1 MKMKNYQ
8 KGAIAELFSRCMKLL
23 RQGGKRMVF
32 KSPTGSGK
40 TVMMA
45 DLLARLAVPTK
56 AKARPLSFIWAAP
69 RQLHKQS
76 HDKLARY
83 YGDSC
88 ALDCAYF
95 GDLSNKEIGENQI
108 LFFNWESVRQKK
120 LIIIRDNE
128 RDFNLSNI
136 LKNTR
141 EAGRD
146 IVLIIDESHYHATAA
161 SSRKL
166 INEIA
171 ASLVLD
177 VSATPTLGDYNDKF
191 EVALEAVKAEG
202 MIKKFVVINE
212 RFKNILT
219 GNQIKPSLAKRKDDF
234 VLEQALAKRE
244 QLAKAFKAAGSEVNP
259 LLCIQLPD
267 FRNKEDRATYDDAVQ
282 TLAGKDITED
292 NGKLAIRMQGKSI
305 NWEGISKNDDPAEV
319 LIFKQAIALGWD
331 CPRAHILVLFRQWGS
346 DVFSV
351 QTLGRIMRMPE
362 PEIGHYPN
370 EILNAGYVYTNL
382 SKIDI
387 KEDLAGG
394 DVHIHTARRIDGYD
408 SLALPSVHRLQQR
421 ERTRLSPDF
430 VAIFLAEAKK
440 YKLAKQIN
448 LKNQRVQ
455 SQFITDYKTDAIDGI
470 TGETIPGGV
479 SVDVNNEEDLQ
490 RMFDYFARKVLAAE
504 PSFHPEIR
512 SICQVEEA
520 IQAFFDG
527 PLEMGVIDH
536 FPKIVKITLS
546 DDNRKHFVVVIQNAK
561 IAYSAKTEKRK
572 EPLHPNPKWE
582 VPETATYSE
591 NYREDKAAK
600 SVMQPFFVARQS
612 EPEEKFIK
620 LLEKSKKVKWWY
632 RNGAGNS
639 RYFAVSYFKDGKE
652 HPFYVDFIV
661 RFTDGSVGLYDPK
674 DGFTIDGAKEK
685 SDALLAY
692 VKEHGQKGQKL
703 VGGIVTPVK
712 IGDSDVWM
720 IYPGAGKDLNSKDLS
735 KWKPLEF

>member
-8 KGAIAELFSRCMKLL
+8 KDAIAELFSRCMKLL

-45 DLLARLAVPTK
+45 ELLKRLADPTK

-108 LFFNWESVRQKK
+108 LFFNWESVVKK
-120 LIIIRDNE
+120 SAVIVRDNE
-128 RDFNLSNI
+128 RDFNLSNVV
-136 LKNTR
+136 KNTR
-141 EAGRD
+141 EDGRD
-146 IVLIIDESHYHATAA
+146 IVLIIDESHYHATTAL
-161 SSRKL
+161 SREL
-166 INEIA
+166 IDSIDSA
-171 ASLVLD
+171 LVLD
-177 VSATPTLGDYNDKF
+177 VSATPTLGEYNDMF
-191 EVALEAVKAEG
+191 EVALEDVKAEG

-212 RFKNILT
+212 GFKNILT
-219 GNQIKPSLAKRKDDF
+219 GNQVKLSLDKRRDAF

-244 QLAKAFKAAGSEVNP
+244 QLAKAFPAKSDINP
-259 LLCIQLPD
+259 LLCVQLSD
-267 FRNKEDRATYDDAVQ
+267 FRTEDDKSTYHEAVE
-282 TLAGKDITED
+282 TLAKQGITAD
-292 NGKLAIRMQGKSI
+292 NGKLAIRMQEDSI
-305 NWEGISKNDDPAEV
+305 NWEGISKNNDTAEV
-319 LIFKQAIALGWD
+319 LIFKHAIALGWD
-331 CPRAHILVLFRQWGS
+331 CPRAHILVLFRQWSS

-382 SKIDI
+382 PEVDI
-387 KEDLAGG
+387 KEDIAGG
-394 DVHIHTARRIDGYD
+394 SVHIHTARRIDGYD
-408 SLALPSVHRLQQR
+408 SLALPSVHRLRQR

-430 VAIFLAEAKK
+430 ITIFLAEAKK
-440 YKLAKQIN
+440 YKLAEQIN
-448 LKNQRVQ
+448 LKNQQVQ
-455 SQFITDYKTDAIDGI
+455 SQFITDYKADAIDGM

-479 SVDVNNEEDLQ
+479 SVDVSNEEDLQ

-504 PSFHPEIR
+504 PSFHPEVR
-512 SICQVEEA
+512 SICQVETA
-520 IQAFFDG
+520 IQEFFGG
-527 PLEMGVIDH
+527 PLEMGYADH
-536 FPKIVKITLS
+536 FPEIVKITLS
-546 DDNRKHFVVVIQNAK
+546 DDNRGHFVVVIRNAK
-561 IAYSAKTEKRK
+561 IAYSAETEKREEQLK
-572 EPLHPNPKWE
+572 PTPKWE
-582 VPETATYSE
+582 VPETATYNE

-632 RNGAGNS
+632 KNGAGDS
-639 RYFAVSYFKDGKE
+639 RYFAVPYSEDGEE

-661 RFTDGSVGLYDPK
+661 RFTDGRIGLYDPK
-674 DGFTIDGAKEK
+674 DGFTIDKAKEK
-685 SDALLAY
+685 SDGLLAY
-692 VKEHGQKGQKL
+692 VKKHGQKGQL

-712 IGDSDVWM
+712 IGDSDEWM

-735 KWKPLEF
+735 NWEPLEF

>member
-1 MKMKNYQ
+1 MNMKNYQ
-8 KGAIAELFSRCMKLL
+8 KNAIAELFSRCMKLL

-45 DLLARLAVPTK
+45 DLLEQLADAK
-56 AKARPLSFIWAAP
+56 KARPLSFIWAAP
-69 RQLHKQS
+69 RQLHTQS

-83 YGDSC
+83 YEDSR

-95 GDLSNKEIGENQI
+95 VDLSNKEIGENQI

-161 SSRKL
+161 SSRNL

-191 EVALEAVKAEG
+191 EVALEDVKAEG

-219 GNQIKPSLAKRKDDF
+219 GNQIQSSLAQRKDDF

-244 QLAKAFKAAGSEVNP
+244 QLAKAFKAAGSKVNP

-282 TLAGKDITED
+282 MLAGQGITED

-305 NWEGISKNDDPAEV
+305 NWEGISKNDDSAEV

-382 SKIDI
+382 SEIDI

-394 DVHIHTARRIDGYD
+394 HVHIHTARRIDGYD
-408 SLALPSVHRLQQR
+408 SLALPSVHRVQQR

-430 VAIFLAEAKK
+430 VDIFLEEAKK
-440 YKLAKQIN
+440 YKLAEQIN
-448 LKNQRVQ
+448 LKNQQVQ
-455 SQFITDYKTDAIDGI
+455 SQFITDYKADAIDGM

-504 PSFHPEIR
+504 PRFHPEIR

-520 IQAFFDG
+520 IQAFFGG
-527 PLEMGVIDH
+527 PLEMGFADH
-536 FPKIVKITLS
+536 FPEIVKITLS
-546 DDNRKHFVVVIQNAK
+546 DDNRKHFVAVIHKTK
-561 IAYSAKTEKRK
+561 IAYSAKTEKRE
-572 EPLHPNPKWE
+572 EPLKPNPKWE
-582 VPETATYSE
+582 VPEMATYSE

-600 SVMQPFFVARQS
+600 SVMQSFFVAKQS

-620 LLEKSKKVKWWY
+620 LLEKSEKVKWWY
-632 RNGAGNS
+632 RNGAGDS
-639 RYFAVSYFKDGKE
+639 RYFAVPYYKDGKE

-661 RFTDGSVGLYDPK
+661 RFTDGSVGLYDTK
-674 DGFTIDGAKEK
+674 SGFTIDEAKEK
-685 SDALLAY
+685 SDGLLAY

-712 IGDSDVWM
+712 IGDSDVWK

-735 KWKPLEF
+735 NWKPLEF